1 MSQADSGRRA
11 GIGFHCPQDNC
22 TGTVEFDLE
31 AAPSEDFQAVCP
43 VCHRAYAFNPAL
55 RGKLERMM
63 RLIDAIRG
71 AEDLLADCTVSVTTA
86 AGEVRIPYAMLLTRL
101 NTRLKLDIGGKPV
114 DIHLLVEPSS
124 PETFR

>member
-1 MSQADSGRRA
+1 MSQADSGPRA
-11 GIGFHCPQDNC
+11 GIGFHCPQESC
-22 TGTVEFDLE
+22 TGTVEFDLA
-31 AAPSEDFQAVCP
+31 AAPAEDFQAVCP

-63 RLIDAIRG
+63 RLIGAIRD
-71 AEDLLADCTVSVTTA
+71 AEDLLADCTVSVTVA
-86 AGEVRIPYAMLLTRL
+86 GGEVRIPYAMLLTRL
-101 NTRLKLDIGGKPV
+101 NTRLKLNIGGKPV

>member
-43 VCHRAYAFNPAL
+43 VCHRPTPSIP
-55 RGKLERMM
+55 RS
-63 RLIDAIRG
+63 G
-71 AEDLLADCTVSVTTA
+71 ASWS
-86 AGEVRIPYAMLLTRL
+86 G
-101 NTRLKLDIGGKPV
+101 
-114 DIHLLVEPSS
+114 
-124 PETFR
+124 

>member
-31 AAPSEDFQAVCP
+31 TAPSEDFQAVCP

-101 NTRLKLDIGGKPV
+101 NTRLKLNIGGKPV

-124 PETFR
+124 PEMFR